1 MKLRVLP
8 VLAIFASVL
17 FSCDLFTDGPGKDDP
32 EVENFHVFSITP
44 DAVTVPAR
52 GGEFEITVVS
62 TQSEFDITIVDNWIT
77 EITRSGDRMKGETF
91 RFSASAN
98 EGESARTGIVSVCTN
113 EGVCVPVVITQPS
126 SASSTGSKSFVHRNI
141 GFRFTATWCGWC
153 PYMDEAFH
161 TVADD
166 SSASF
171 DFVTFHA
178 SAGYPL
184 YLSDGANLSSY
195 YKVQGYPTG
204 VLNGWKEI
212 QNYSTTSVTV
222 TNIKNAITEFE
233 GAFPCE
239 AGIGISSTLNGNALE
254 ITATVD
260 AVPGDYLISAFL
272 LESGIVEAQA
282 RYFTT
287 GGGETVSDF
296 VHDNVA
302 RKTITS
308 SPRGVAFEATQEE
321 KVFEWVVLL
330 NSAWSKTNLSIA
342 VLVLKPYGTLSGNKT
357 NTAYPDNYVVNA
369 VIVPAGTT
377 KEIEYAQ

>member
-8 VLAIFASVL
+8 ALAIFASLL
-17 FSCDLFTDGPGKDDP
+17 FSCDLLTDGP
-32 EVENFHVFSITP
+32 ENEEEEFSITP
-44 DAVTVPAR
+44 EVVTVPAE

-98 EGESARTGIVSVCTN
+98 EGESTRTGIVSVCTN

-126 SASSTGSKSFVHRNI
+126 STSSTGNKSFVHRNI

-166 SSASF
+166 PSASF

-178 SAGYPL
+178 STGYPL
-184 YLSDGANLSSY
+184 YLADGANLASY
-195 YKVQGYPTG
+195 YQVQGYPTG
-204 VLNGWKEI
+204 VLNGWMEI

-222 TNIKNAITEFE
+222 TNIKNAITEFD
-233 GAFPCE
+233 GKFPCE
-239 AGIGISSTLNGNALE
+239 AGIGISSTLDGNRLD
-254 ITATVD
+254 IQATVD

-272 LESGIVEAQA
+272 LESGIVEAQTK
-282 RYFTT
+282 YYTS
-287 GGGETVSDF
+287 GGGGTINDF

-342 VLVLKPYGTLSGNKT
+342 VLVLKSYGTLSENKT
-357 NTAYPDNYVVNA
+357 NTAYPDNYVVNS
-369 VIVPAGTT
+369 VIVPVGTT
-377 KEIEYAQ
+377 QEIEYAE